1 MVTIRL
7 DGLHKEFSVP
17 GGTEVAVDDVN
28 LRVDEGEFLTIV
40 GPSGCGKSTTLR
52 CLAGL
57 ERPTDGRIFFDD
69 RDVTDA
75 PANERGLAMLFQN
88 VALYPHMRIIENIA
102 YPLKVS
108 GIDEETRHE
117 RARDAAEIMQISDLL
132 EKYPGDLSGGQRQ
145 RAALARTIVQDPVA
159 FLLDE
164 PLTNLDAEL
173 KVEMR
178 KEIQRVH
185 RRLLKPTIHVTHD
198 QEEAITM
205 SDRIAI
211 MNDGRIEQVGTREEV
226 YNYPNNTFVARFIGN
241 PRMNFLDGQV
251 NELGE
256 DHAAITVHGQELA
269 FPVGQFRG
277 SSVGVSVTLAAR
289 PQNVT
294 LHHDYEAGQFEG
306 YVELIEP
313 VDDRALAT
321 LDGPQGEFRALVP
334 SDGALEAESVVGIEL
349 DLGEVLLF
357 DGENGALLATAA
369 ADERRVRGRS
379 R

>member
-1 MVTIRL
+1 MVTIEIH
-7 DGLHKEFSVP
+7 GLRKEFSVP
-17 GGTEVAVDDVN
+17 GGTEVAIEDIN

-57 ERPTDGRIFFDD
+57 ERPTEGTITFDG

-108 GIDEETRHE
+108 GVDEETRHE
-117 RARDAAEIMQISDLL
+117 QAREAADIMQISELL

-145 RAALARTIVQDPVA
+145 RTALARTIVQDPIA

-164 PLTNLDAEL
+164 PLTDLDSEL

-185 RRLLKPTIHVTHD
+185 KRLLKPTVYVTHN
-198 QEEAITM
+198 QEEALTM

-211 MNDGRIEQVGTREEV
+211 MNDGRIEQVGTRDEV

-241 PRMNFLDGQV
+241 PRMNFFDGRVDQ
-251 NELGE
+251 LGE
-256 DHAAITVHGQELA
+256 DTAVVTVDGQRVE

-277 SSVGVSVTLAAR
+277 HPVGESVTLGVR
-289 PQNVT
+289 PPNVT
-294 LHHDYEAGQFEG
+294 LHRDFRTGQFEG
-306 YVELIEP
+306 HLDLIEP
-313 VDDRALAT
+313 VNDRALAT
-321 LDGPQGEFRALVP
+321 VDGPQGELRALVP
-334 SDGALEAESVVGIEL
+334 SNGSFQEESVVGIEL
-349 DLGEVLLF
+349 DLTEVFLF
-357 DGENGALLATAA
+357 DGENGALLITSA
-369 ADERRVRGRS
+369 ADGHRIHEQS

>member
-1 MVTIRL
+1 MVTIRI
-7 DGLHKEFSVP
+7 DGLRKEFSVP
-17 GGTEVAVDDVN
+17 DGTEVAVDDIN

-57 ERPTDGRIFFDD
+57 ERPTEGTITFDD
-69 RDVTDA
+69 HDVTDA

-108 GIDEETRHE
+108 GVDEETRHE
-117 RARDAAEIMQISDLL
+117 RAHEAAEIMQISELL

-145 RAALARTIVQDPVA
+145 RTALARTIVQDPIA

-211 MNDGRIEQVGTREEV
+211 MNDGRIEQVGTRDEV

-241 PRMNFLDGQV
+241 PKMNFLDGQV
-251 NELGE
+251 TELGE
-256 DHAAITVHGQELA
+256 DRAVISVHGQELE

-277 SSVGVSVTLAAR
+277 SPVGGSVTLGVR

-294 LHHDYEAGQFEG
+294 LHRDYEAGQFEG

-321 LDGPQGEFRALVP
+321 VDGPQGEFRAQIP
-334 SDGALEAESVVGIEL
+334 SDGTLAAESVVGIEL

-369 ADERRVRGRS
+369 ADDHRVRGRS